1 MKIKNIKGREILD
14 SRGNPTVEA
23 KIVLENGL
31 EASASIPSGAS
42 VGEFEVLELR
52 DNNPKRFQGRG
63 VLAVVG
69 NIEKII
75 APKIVGQEVEKQREI
90 DKTMIDLDATVA
102 KSRLGANAILA
113 VSLACAKAGA
123 LSSGFPLFVYLRK
136 TYGLS
141 EANYKMPIPMF
152 NIINGGKH
160 ADSGLSVQE
169 FMVVPW
175 QGKNFT
181 QRLETGAEI
190 FYALRDVLK
199 KRRLSAAVGDE
210 GGFAPKLETTEKAFN
225 LLVEIA
231 DFTDHQIGSE
241 VYFAIDVAASV
252 FYDKDKQKYFFDKKW
267 RTSEKMA
274 KIYYQWF
281 KNYPLI
287 SIEDPFAETDLTPW
301 SEFTQKIYELNHDY
315 LVVGDDLFTTNLKR
329 LTDGVENKRANTILI
344 KPNQIGTLSETIDC
358 INFAQDHN
366 YKIVISHRSGETN
379 DSFIADLAVAVN
391 AEFIKAGAPNRGER
405 VAKYNRLLKIEEMLN
420 PC

>member
-1 MKIKNIKGREILD
+1 MKIKNIKAREILD

-31 EASASIPSGAS
+31 EARASIPSGVS
-42 VGEFEVLELR
+42 VGEFEALELR
-52 DNNPKRFQGRG
+52 DNNPKRLRGRG

-75 APKIVGQEVEKQREI
+75 APKLKGQEVEKQQEI
-90 DKTMIDLDATVA
+90 DKTMIELDATA
-102 KSRLGANAILA
+102 NKSRLGANAILA

-123 LSSGFPLFVYLRK
+123 FSMGFPLFVYLRK
-136 TYGLS
+136 IFGLQ
-141 EANYKMPIPMF
+141 ETNYKMPIPMF

-160 ADSGLSVQE
+160 SDSGLSVQE

-175 QGKNFT
+175 QGKSFKE
-181 QRLETGAEI
+181 RLETGAEI
-190 FYALRDVLK
+190 FSALRDVLE
-199 KRRLSAAVGDE
+199 KRKLRISVGDE
-210 GGFAPKLETTEKAFN
+210 GGFAPKLETTEKVFN
-225 LLVEIA
+225 LLVDIA

-252 FYDKDKQKYFFDKKW
+252 FYDKDKKKYSFEKKW
-267 RTSEKMA
+267 RTSEEMA

-287 SIEDPFAETDLTPW
+287 GIEDPFAETDLAPW
-301 SEFTQKIYELNHDY
+301 SEFTAKIQALNSDY
-315 LVVGDDLFTTNLKR
+315 LIVGDDLFVTNLKR
-329 LTDGVENKRANTILI
+329 LADGIENKRANVILI

-358 INFAQDHN
+358 INFAQDHH

-405 VAKYNRLLKIEEMLN
+405 VAKYNRLMEIEEELGLK
-420 PC
+420 

>member
-1 MKIKNIKGREILD
+1 MKIKNIKAREILD

-23 KIVLENGL
+23 KIILENGL
-31 EASASIPSGAS
+31 EARASIPSGAS
-42 VGEFEVLELR
+42 VGEFEALEIR
-52 DNNPKRFQGRG
+52 DNDLKRFQGRG
-63 VLAVVG
+63 VLAVIG

-75 APKIVGQEVEKQREI
+75 APKLKGQEVEKQKEI
-90 DKTMIDLDATVA
+90 DKTIIELDATID

-123 LSSGFPLFVYLRK
+123 LASGFPLFVYLRK
-136 TYGLS
+136 TYGLP
-141 EANYKMPIPMF
+141 ETNYKMPIPMF
-152 NIINGGKH
+152 NVINGGKH
-160 ADSGLSVQE
+160 SDSGLSVQE

-175 QGKNFT
+175 QGKNFRE
-181 QRLETGAEI
+181 RLQTGAEI

-199 KRRLSAAVGDE
+199 KRRLSIAVGDE
-210 GGFAPKLETTEKAFN
+210 GGFAPKLEKTEKAFD

-231 DFTDHQIGSE
+231 DFTDHRIGSE
-241 VYFAIDVAASV
+241 VYFALDVAASV
-252 FYDKDKQKYFFDKKW
+252 FFDKDKKKYFFEGKW

-274 KIYYQWF
+274 KIYAQWF

-287 SIEDPFAETDLTPW
+287 GIEDPFADIDPAPW
-301 SEFTQKIYELNHDY
+301 SEFTAKIQALNNDY
-315 LVVGDDLFTTNLKR
+315 LIVGDDLFTTNIKR
-329 LTDGVENKRANTILI
+329 LADGVENKRANTILI

-358 INFAQDHN
+358 INFAQDHH

-405 VAKYNRLLKIEEMLN
+405 VAKYNRLLEIEEMLN
-420 PC
+420 R